1 MMADNNTTINESN
14 QAVVGDLDLH
24 SMANDS
30 RENDLNQR
38 INDHTLSTGAET
50 RFSLMLSEGFD
61 LGISNY
67 NIDREYRVNELFGA
81 K

>member
-1 MMADNNTTINESN
+1 
-14 QAVVGDLDLH
+14 
-24 SMANDS
+24 MANDS